1 MNLDKSVYDNFYKGY
16 IDKVIDKDW
25 ITGLEEE
32 GRSMIDF
39 FDNIPDGKSE
49 FRYEDGKWSVKEVL
63 MHLVDCER
71 IMAYRALCFA
81 RGDKTELPGFD
92 EKHYGN
98 SSGAENLSLT
108 QIRENYWI
116 QRRSNILMFQ
126 SFTVEMMDNQ
136 GSANGIILS
145 ARALAY
151 IIAGHA
157 YHHRS
162 VLTDRYLG

>member
-1 MNLDKSVYDNFYKGY
+1 MNLDKAVYDNFYKGY

-25 ITGLEEE
+25 IRALEEE

-39 FDNIPDGKSE
+39 FDNIPEEKSE
-49 FRYEDGKWSVKEVL
+49 FRYAEGKWSVKEVL

-92 EKHYGN
+92 EKHYGA
-98 SSGAENLSLT
+98 SSNADSLT
-108 QIRENYWI
+108 LSQIRENYWI

-126 SFTVEMMDNQ
+126 TFTEEMMDNQ

-151 IIAGHA
+151 IIPGHA

-162 VLTDRYLG
+162 VLEERYLG